1 MFTNLIIFLY
11 YSQSFS
17 IIRTK
22 ADDEEEAILREELKN
37 IDTVLKKMKKS
48 VSLFFIFTNIILFLL
63 LHTIR
68 EFFNDTMIIVIK
80 YVSLKSALYC
90 DL

>member
-1 MFTNLIIFLY
+1 MSRFTISLPISLIFFTLFAITF
-11 YSQSFS
+11 

-48 VSLFFIFTNIILFLL
+48 VSLYI
-63 LHTIR
+63 
-68 EFFNDTMIIVIK
+68 
-80 YVSLKSALYC
+80 SQ
-90 DL
+90 

>member
-1 MFTNLIIFLY
+1 MSRYSRCLPISLFFTLFAITY
-11 YSQSFS
+11 

-48 VSLFFIFTNIILFLL
+48 VSLLFHNDNFIPSSIYYKRIL
-63 LHTIR
+63 
-68 EFFNDTMIIVIK
+68 
-80 YVSLKSALYC
+80 
-90 DL
+90 